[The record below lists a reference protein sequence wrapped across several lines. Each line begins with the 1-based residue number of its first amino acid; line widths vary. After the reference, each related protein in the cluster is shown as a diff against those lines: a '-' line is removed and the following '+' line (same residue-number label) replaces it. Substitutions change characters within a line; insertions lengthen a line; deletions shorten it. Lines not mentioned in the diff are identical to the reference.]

1 MKQAQ
6 KGFRPLSAM
15 FVIVFLKLFGNY
27 LEFLWI
33 FFLKLFGNFS
43 GGLFWRIYFDGIFL
57 VEFLGGF
64 FRRIFFEEFI
74 LEEFFGRIFA
84 RIFCEEFNEKLF
96 EYGKNLFVCQDCGF
110 CQGFGLRKGRKVGR
124 KENLNL

>member
-33 FFLKLFGNFS
+33 FFLKFFGNFS

-64 FRRIFFEEFI
+64 
-74 LEEFFGRIFA
+74 LGGFFGR
-84 RIFCEEFNEKLF
+84 
-96 EYGKNLFVCQDCGF
+96 NLSRNY
-110 CQGFGLRKGRKVGR
+110 QGIDVLVKILR
-124 KENLNL
+124 

>member
-1 MKQAQ
+1 M
-6 KGFRPLSAM
+6 
-15 FVIVFLKLFGNY
+15 
-27 LEFLWI
+27 
-33 FFLKLFGNFS
+33 
-43 GGLFWRIYFDGIFL
+43 GIFL
-57 VEFLGGF
+57 EDCFGGYILTEFFWWNFWEDFLGGF
-64 FRRIFFEEFI
+64 FFEEFI